1 MQDPEEADMPVP
13 RERLLEA
20 AWPEMPYGE
29 SGEAAPSLIPYQ
41 VMSHS
46 DSISAWGGCLFRH
59 TFGVTG
65 IAALVWDCGHECS
78 VFVNSTPAREC
89 DIPRLTRFV
98 CWGIRCDI
106 MQ

>member
-41 VMSHS
+41 V
-46 DSISAWGGCLFRH
+46 IFRFH
-59 TFGVTG
+59 LCMGRLLVSSYIRRDGHCRIGVG
-65 IAALVWDCGHECS
+65 LWARVFS
-78 VFVNSTPAREC
+78 VRE
-89 DIPRLTRFV
+89 FYASS
-98 CWGIRCDI
+98 
-106 MQ
+106 